1 MFMKPG
7 AIYKPVWSN
16 PEYGNFRK
24 TMQSVFPLS
33 PTRWNNW
40 NAGALSGPTMAAGGV
55 FAGTMLPSTVDGL
68 GPRLNVGRYKDLLRN
83 AQKPIDNTPLPPQ
96 RTTIEEAQEQ
106 VPPKAEVPKPA
117 TSTETPK
124 PATPTEAPKPKPNGE
139 VEEPPPPG
147 G

>member
-1 MFMKPG
+1 MVKPG
-7 AIYKPVWSN
+7 IRQLQKDHAIGIPSVSN
-16 PEYGNFRK
+16 PLEQLERRSTLRTHHG
-24 TMQSVFPLS
+24 
-33 PTRWNNW
+33 
-40 NAGALSGPTMAAGGV
+40 AGGV

-117 TSTETPK
+117 TPTETPK

-139 VEEPPPPG
+139 IEEPPPPG